1 MGVFRNNGKMIVE
14 FNSTNKLKINTEI
27 PSQKQ
32 IDNKTEFDDST
43 IREWQKYLIQNS
55 HVRVQRISKLIPEV
69 NNQIRI
75 RKKLN
80 SEQKIER
87 IKSHLM

>member
-1 MGVFRNNGKMIVE
+1 MVVIRNNGKMIVE
-14 FNSTNKLKINTEI
+14 FNSTNKPKINTEL

-32 IDNKTEFDDST
+32 IDNKTEFADST
-43 IREWQKYLIQNS
+43 IRAWQKYLIQNS
-55 HVRVQRISKLIPEV
+55 HVRVQRISESIPKV

-80 SEQKIER
+80 SEQIFER
-87 IKSHLM
+87 IKSHRM

>member
-32 IDNKTEFDDST
+32 IENKTEFDDST

-55 HVRVQRISKLIPEV
+55 HVRDQRISESIPEV

-87 IKSHLM
+87 IKSHRM

>member
-1 MGVFRNNGKMIVE
+1 MIDY
-14 FNSTNKLKINTEI
+14 FSSTNKLKIKTEI

-55 HVRVQRISKLIPEV
+55 HVRVQRISKLIPEI

-87 IKSHLM
+87 IKSHPM